1 MKIPVSYRTLL
12 CLVRSMPPAVLVTGG
27 ARRIGARIARSF
39 GQAGWHVVIHH
50 KDSHDEA
57 DALAAELPSAE
68 VVQCDLGDI
77 DAAAALVEDLAAR
90 LDDWRVLVNSAAVFH
105 EDTAQRLDPAVFL
118 EAVTVNAA
126 APTRMAQVFLARA
139 RAQGGRRVIDLTDM
153 KIANPN
159 PDFFSYTMAKHAF
172 AATVRMLAMAQE
184 RPEDRVYGLAPGAM
198 LPSFDQ
204 AAEEHLKSGRMN
216 LLERLNNA
224 QELADAALFLAQG
237 WLASGETLFVDSGQ
251 HLLSQPRDVLFLA
264 RE

>member
-1 MKIPVSYRTLL
+1 MS
-12 CLVRSMPPAVLVTGG
+12 PPRPPSVLVTGG
-27 ARRIGARIARSF
+27 ARRIGATIARTF
-39 GQAGWHVVIHH
+39 AEAGWHVVIHH

-57 DALAAELPSAE
+57 EALAASLASAE
-68 VVQCDLGDI
+68 IVQCDLADI
-77 DAAAALVEDLAAR
+77 AASAAMIEALAAR

-105 EDTAQRLDPAVFL
+105 EDTARQLDPAVFL

-126 APTRMAQVFLARA
+126 TPARMAQVFLARA
-139 RAQGGRRVIDLTDM
+139 RSKTGRRVIDLTDM

-172 AATVRMLAMAQE
+172 AATVRMMAMAQDDAA
-184 RPEDRVYGLAPGAM
+184 DRVYGLAPGAM

-204 AAEEHLKSGRMN
+204 APEEHLTSGRMN
-216 LLERLNNA
+216 LLQRLTDP
-224 QELADAALFLAQG
+224 QELAQAALFLAEG

-251 HLLSQPRDVLFLA
+251 HLLAQPRDVLFLA